1 MRIILYNIVE
11 KKESKKLQKY
21 KIVQMYNNYHGV
33 DFNVLQL
40 YKIVQML

>member
-21 KIVQMYNNYHGV
+21 KIVQMYNYKHSV
-33 DFNVLQL
+33 DFNLLQL
-40 YKIVQML
+40 YKIVQVL